1 MWSMTCSRA
10 TRIQLRRA
18 RRHAPLVWLAAA
30 GLASTVALAQ
40 SSPPPVTEPIAEP
53 VTVPAPPAETSAP
66 APTTQDPVAASEARV
81 KSVEV
86 EVGRNTLRTAEAY
99 FDLAEA
105 KRAAG
110 EHDEAAT
117 SYLAAIDIY
126 RAVDGAFT
134 PLAIGPLTSLG
145 DNYHEAGDYLS
156 AVSAYGEARTISR
169 RAYGLMNERQVVFLD
184 RLSRS
189 LLELN
194 QTIEADEQQT
204 ESLRIVERNH
214 PPESDE
220 ALAALY
226 KYAGWLRDRGFFQ
239 TEREQYLRA
248 LRTVR
253 EHYGKEDVRQV
264 APLVGLANSLRNQR
278 LPDGLGIGSLQEAL
292 RLLQAAPEQDQV
304 AIAAVMRDIGDWFV
318 AFNRVGYDGAEYR
331 QAWELLGN
339 APNGE
344 QLRQE
349 WFTGPTYVL
358 REPISLRGLSE
369 EPNAPQGHVLVSFD
383 LGISGESANVAVVES
398 TPAGLKDEAM
408 LRHIRRSRFRPQMA
422 NGELVP
428 VQGLALQFNF
438 RYMPDAVATND

>member
-1 MWSMTCSRA
+1 MTCSRA

-40 SSPPPVTEPIAEP
+40 TAPLPAEPAPAVEATVPPAPETPPP
-53 VTVPAPPAETSAP
+53 
-66 APTTQDPVAASEARV
+66 QDPVAASEAQV
-81 KSVEV
+81 KSVEA

-105 KRAAG
+105 KRVAG
-110 EHDEAAT
+110 KSDEAAT

-145 DNYHEAGDYLS
+145 DNYHDAGDYLS
-156 AVSAYGEARTISR
+156 AVSAYGEARTINR

-204 ESLRIVERNH
+204 EALRIVERNH

-226 KYAGWLRDRGFFQ
+226 KYAAWLRDRGFFQ
-239 TEREQYLRA
+239 TEREQYMRA

-264 APLVGLANSLRNQR
+264 TPLVGLANSLRNQR

-304 AIAAVMRDIGDWFV
+304 AIAAVLRDSGDWFV
-318 AFNRVGYDGAEYR
+318 AFNRIGYDGAEYR
-331 QAWELLGN
+331 RAWELLGN

-344 QLRQE
+344 QLREE

-383 LGISGESANVAVVES
+383 LGITGESANVAIVES

-408 LRHIRRSRFRPQMA
+408 LRHIRRSRFRPHMA

>member
-30 GLASTVALAQ
+30 GLASTLALAQ
-40 SSPPPVTEPIAEP
+40 SPPLPVTEPAS
-53 VTVPAPPAETSAP
+53 PPEASAP
-66 APTTQDPVAASEARV
+66 APQDPVAASEAQV
-81 KSVEV
+81 KSVEA

-110 EHDEAAT
+110 ERDEAAT

-126 RAVDGAFT
+126 RAVDGGFT

-145 DNYHEAGDYLS
+145 DNYHEAGEYLS

-169 RAYGLMNERQVVFLD
+169 RAYGLTNEGQVVFLD

-204 ESLRIVERNH
+204 EALRLVERNH

-226 KYAGWLRDRGFFQ
+226 KYAAWLRDRGFFQ
-239 TEREQYLRA
+239 DEREQYLRA

-278 LPDGLGIGSLQEAL
+278 LPDGLGISSLQEAL
-292 RLLQAAPEQDQV
+292 RFLQAAPEQDRV

-318 AFNRVGYDGAEYR
+318 AFNRVGYDGTEYR
-331 QAWELLGN
+331 HAWELLGS

-358 REPISLRGLSE
+358 REPISLRSLSE
-369 EPNAPQGHVLVSFD
+369 EPDAPQGHVLVSFD
-383 LGISGESANVAVVES
+383 LGTTGESTNVAIVES

-428 VQGLALQFNF
+428 GQGLALQFNF

>member
-1 MWSMTCSRA
+1 MTCSRA
-10 TRIQLRRA
+10 TRIQLRGA

-30 GLASTVALAQ
+30 ALASTVALAQ
-40 SSPPPVTEPIAEP
+40 TPPLPATEAEL
-53 VTVPAPPAETSAP
+53 PAQTSDAAP
-66 APTTQDPVAASEARV
+66 APEAPPQDPIAASEARV
-81 KSVEV
+81 KSVEA

-110 EHDEAAT
+110 ERDEAAT

-134 PLAIGPLTSLG
+134 PLAVGPLTSLG

-169 RAYGLMNERQVVFLD
+169 RAYGLMSERQIVFLD

-204 ESLRIVERNH
+204 EALRIVERNH

-226 KYAGWLRDRGFFQ
+226 KYASWLRDRGFFQ
-239 TEREQYLRA
+239 TEREQYMRA

-264 APLVGLANSLRNQR
+264 TPLVGLANSLRNQR

-304 AIAAVMRDIGDWFV
+304 AIAAVLRDVGDWFV

-331 QAWELLGN
+331 RAWQLLGN

-344 QLRQE
+344 QLRQD

-358 REPISLRGLSE
+358 REPISLRDLSE
-369 EPNAPQGHVLVSFD
+369 EPDAPQGHVLVSFD
-383 LGISGESANVAVVES
+383 LGTTGESANVAVVES
-398 TPAGLKDEAM
+398 MPAGLKDEAM

>member
-1 MWSMTCSRA
+1 
-10 TRIQLRRA
+10 
-18 RRHAPLVWLAAA
+18 V
-30 GLASTVALAQ
+30 V
-40 SSPPPVTEPIAEP
+40 
-53 VTVPAPPAETSAP
+53 AP
-66 APTTQDPVAASEARV
+66 APEVPPPQDPVAASEARV
-81 KSVEV
+81 KSVEA

-105 KRAAG
+105 QRAAG
-110 EHDEAAT
+110 KRDDAAT
-117 SYLAAIDIY
+117 SYLAAIGIY
-126 RAVDGAFT
+126 RSIDGAFT

-145 DNYHEAGDYLS
+145 DNYHEADDYLS
-156 AVSAYGEARTISR
+156 AVSAYGEARTINR

-204 ESLRIVERNH
+204 EALRIVERNH

-239 TEREQYLRA
+239 DEREQYLRA

-292 RLLQAAPEQDQV
+292 RFLQAAPEQDHV

-331 QAWELLGN
+331 HAWALLGN

-358 REPISLRGLSE
+358 REPISLRDLSE
-369 EPNAPQGHVLVSFD
+369 EPDAPQGHVLVSFD
-383 LGISGESANVAVVES
+383 LGTTGESANVAVVES
-398 TPAGLKDEAM
+398 TPAGLKDESM